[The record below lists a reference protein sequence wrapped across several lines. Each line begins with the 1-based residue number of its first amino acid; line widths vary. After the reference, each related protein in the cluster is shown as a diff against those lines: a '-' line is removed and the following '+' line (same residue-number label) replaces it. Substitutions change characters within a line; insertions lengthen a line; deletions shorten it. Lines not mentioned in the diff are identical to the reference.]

1 MDNNNSLASSQIT
14 EIAQV
19 LTTLSSVRTNNST
32 PEQILAASALIAKEY
47 PKLTIGELQQIII
60 DGIMQKYNK
69 SDQPQYNDI
78 PSLLFWLRR
87 YKIDNIKVF
96 W

>member
-1 MDNNNSLASSQIT
+1 MNNSLATSKIN

-32 PEQILAASALIAKEY
+32 PEQIMAASALIAKEY
-47 PKLTIGELQQIII
+47 PKLTIGQLQKIII

-78 PSLLFWLRR
+78 PSLLFWLRK
-87 YKIDNIKVF
+87 YKLDNTNVF
-96 W
+96 Y